1 MVTKSVRVDEKK
13 FKKLRK
19 IVKSELK
26 TTLENAFD
34 EMISD
39 YLKRNEGKH
48 GA

>member
-19 IVKSELK
+19 LVKCDLK

-39 YLKRNEGKH
+39 YFKKH
-48 GA
+48 EAKK